1 MTFENCAARLAGLA
15 ARALGWRP
23 DEFWRATPSDLAL
36 ALGVEAAPAPP
47 PSRAELQRMMERDGD
62 GRSDR

>member
-1 MTFENCAARLAGLA
+1 MSFADGAARLGGLA

-23 DEFWRATPSDLAL
+23 EEFWRATPSELAL
-36 ALGVEAAPAPP
+36 SLGVGADGCEPP
-47 PSRAELQRMMERDGD
+47 GRADLYRMMERDAD